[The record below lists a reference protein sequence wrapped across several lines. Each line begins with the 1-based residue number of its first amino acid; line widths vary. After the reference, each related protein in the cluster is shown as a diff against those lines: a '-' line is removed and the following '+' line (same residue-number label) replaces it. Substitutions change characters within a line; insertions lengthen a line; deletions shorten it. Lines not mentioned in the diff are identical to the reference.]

1 MALVKTRVSQM
12 NGCAYCLHMHTQ
24 EAVEA
29 DEQHVRFHLLNAWHE
44 SELYSDRERT
54 ALAWAENLTN
64 IAQSH
69 APDQVYE

>member
-29 DEQHVRFHLLNAWHE
+29 DEQHVRLHLLNAWHE
-44 SELYSDRERT
+44 SELYSDRERA
-54 ALAWAENLTN
+54 ALAGAENLTN
-64 IAQSH
+64 IAQTH
-69 APDQVYE
+69 APD